1 MLDSNVIKDT
11 HDHRIGDLFNGFGLV
26 IKVRASRHDDTTRL
40 SHRFHVPDMDK
51 VEGCFPGDQDKFPSL
66 FDYHVRTAQ
75 HRILAGTLCNPG
87 QRSHAT
93 RNNNHRIRWV
103 GAAGEGKIH

>member
-1 MLDSNVIKDT
+1 
-11 HDHRIGDLFNGFGLV
+11 
-26 IKVRASRHDDTTRL
+26 
-40 SHRFHVPDMDK
+40 
-51 VEGCFPGDQDKFPSL
+51 
-66 FDYHVRTAQ
+66 
-75 HRILAGTLCNPG
+75 LCNPG